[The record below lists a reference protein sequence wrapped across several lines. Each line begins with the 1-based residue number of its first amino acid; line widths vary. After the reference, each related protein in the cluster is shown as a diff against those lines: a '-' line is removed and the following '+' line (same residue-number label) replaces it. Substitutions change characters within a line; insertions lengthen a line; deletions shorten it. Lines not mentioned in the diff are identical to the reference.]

1 MKRLIFSQIVL
12 VLLMLTALALPGCK
26 AGGKQQGSAESITIS
41 CWVDGS
47 IESFATTVKITDAW
61 NKEHPEFQVEV
72 IPLPEQ
78 ESYQQKLLTAAAG
91 NALPD
96 VFRMDEVFVPQFAT
110 EGILADITSY
120 ANGSNPMN
128 KADFTDIALNMV
140 QYNGKFYG
148 YPEDHTQTMLAYRK
162 DSFIAAGLDP
172 NRPPKTWDELLEY
185 ARKLT
190 DPSKNQYGFVI
201 QPYDYW
207 FSGWVWMNG
216 GSFFS
221 PDGKTCTMTSPEAVE
236 ALQFYVDLFQKHHV
250 VPPAAVSA
258 MYTQGAQFSA
268 ENAFMNGQ
276 IAMFQMGPWF
286 TRTYYLSSPEDV
298 DNLMY
303 APLPV
308 PGNGKN
314 TPRSVMG
321 GRLMSISN
329 TSQYKDK
336 SWEYVKYLCENKV
349 QYYED
354 FIKANVNDMPK
365 IMRELAAGDLMPR
378 KSAHPLPYFQHK
390 HMKTFTDTIEY
401 GQLQPR
407 LTQFVLVGR
416 TVNEELQAAI
426 IGQKTPQ
433 EAMEAMAKRIQP
445 ELDKVK

>member
-1 MKRLIFSQIVL
+1 MKRRIFSQFVL
-12 VLLMLTALALPGCK
+12 IPLMLMVSALPVFGT
-26 AGGKQQGSAESITIS
+26 GNKQQKTEGSVTVS

-47 IESFATTVKITDAW
+47 IENFATTAKITDTW

-78 ESYQQKLLTAAAG
+78 ESYQQKILTAAAG
-91 NALPD
+91 GALPD
-96 VFRMDEVFVPQFAT
+96 ILRMDEVFVPQFAT
-110 EGILADITSY
+110 EGILADITGY
-120 ANGSNPMN
+120 VNGNNPMN
-128 KADFTDIALNMV
+128 KADFTDNALNMV

-172 NRPPKTWDELLEY
+172 NKPPKTWAELLEY
-185 ARKLT
+185 AKKLT
-190 DPSKNQYGFVI
+190 DPSRNQYGFVI

-221 PDGKTCTMTSPEAVE
+221 PDGKKCTMTSPEAIE
-236 ALQFYVDLFQKHHV
+236 ALQYYVDLYQKHHV

-268 ENAFMNGQ
+268 ESAFINGQ
-276 IAMFQMGPWF
+276 IAMFQIGPWF
-286 TRTYYLSSPEDV
+286 SRTYYISRPEDV
-298 DNLMY
+298 ENLMY

-314 TPRSVMG
+314 IPKSVMG

-336 SWEYVKYLCENKV
+336 AWEYVKYLCENKV
-349 QYYED
+349 QHYKD
-354 FIKANVNDMPK
+354 FVNANLNDMPK
-365 IMRELAAGDLMPR
+365 IMRELAAGDLLPR
-378 KSAHPLPYFQHK
+378 KSAHSLPYFQHK
-390 HMKTFTDTIEY
+390 HMKTFTDTIDN
-401 GQLQPR
+401 GRLQPR

-426 IGQKTPQ
+426 IGQKTPR
-433 EAMEAMAKRIQP
+433 EAMEAMARRIQP
-445 ELDKVK
+445 ELDKTK